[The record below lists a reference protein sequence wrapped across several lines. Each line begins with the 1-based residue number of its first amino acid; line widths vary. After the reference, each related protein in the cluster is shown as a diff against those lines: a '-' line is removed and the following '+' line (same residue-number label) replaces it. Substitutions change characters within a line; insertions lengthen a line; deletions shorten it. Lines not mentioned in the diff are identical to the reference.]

1 MSKSKA
7 RFLAELLSS
16 DGKVIKTKSQAS
28 TIVVGDLP
36 TIPNSKLQ
44 NSSVTIAGE
53 GLSLGASLTLDTGDV
68 TEHTAYKYYT
78 DARADARIV
87 NAGSANWNTAYGW
100 GNHASAG
107 YSTTDTT
114 YSVQDGELSQN
125 NFTNA
130 DHSKLD
136 GIAASANN
144 YSHPS
149 NHAISVIT
157 GLQTALDG
165 KVDDSQVL
173 TNVPSGAVFTDTN
186 TTYSVGDGGLSQNNF
201 TNADHSK
208 LDGIAT
214 GATNTAAPHYT
225 SAIAVG
231 AGGLTQQ
238 NFTTTLKNKLDGIA
252 ASANNYVLPFTNNSS
267 NWNTAY
273 GWGNHASAGYTND
286 QTPAEILTALKTVD
300 VNGTAGVNAGTF
312 DGLQA
317 TSFLRSDAADSG
329 GTTTGSSL
337 NIPYLKTNMLLVGAT
352 NFADTINGA
361 PWYGLGKSTLVG
373 YHSNNS
379 TMSQLANYWGL
390 RLQTA
395 TARMDMTPTGYT
407 GNILFGAGTDV
418 SGTTWARINSTGLY
432 QGLSNLV
439 WHAGNDGSG
448 SGLDADLLDGQQGSY
463 YRAYANL
470 TGTPTIPSLSGYATE
485 SYVGTQ
491 ISNLVD
497 SSPAALNTLN
507 ELAAAIGDDASF
519 STTVTNNIATK
530 LPKAGGTMT
539 GVLTINH
546 TNDAQLSL
554 TSPSSWTGIAFNDSA
569 STGVQYIWHNGTH
582 GTFAIGGNGSNV
594 ANKKLHVDG
603 GMTIGSSYDSTA
615 VSANSLNVQGTVTA
629 TGGNST
635 NWNTAHGWGNHA
647 SAGYVTS
654 SGNTIIGTD
663 TDLSFSGANVLSTI
677 ALTDGVITAYTNR
690 TLTPANIGAPT
701 LSASYRTTSSV
712 DGAVS
717 SAGWV
722 TVATNTSGRKHGEII
737 VSDSDSGDHAFIRI
751 DWMRSYAD
759 SNFSVLQVGG
769 HGNRIT
775 GVRVLS
781 QDSENTYGVKRLQV
795 YVTTG
800 STYGVR
806 VNTVGGPRGFGTH
819 STVTPVIENTK
830 VGYTVH
836 GNELTGL
843 DAVSLAAEEGIKAGG
858 IVYASGG
865 NSTNWN
871 TAYGWG
877 NHASGGYAPASHAH
891 SYLPLTG
898 GTLTGNLA
906 GTTASFSGKVD
917 FQGDAAIEGGSG
929 YGVFKGY
936 TGNNNHFIVVRGA
949 VANSSTLSITGA
961 HQTTFVEHA
970 ENNDTSG
977 WFFKS
982 NQTGSYAE
990 IARITRTGGMHLQ
1003 GNKVWH
1009 AGNDGSGS
1017 TLDADLLDGR
1027 HASEFV
1033 EHMDGSR
1040 TNAANLN
1047 SYTDSG
1053 FYNTGAATI
1062 SNKPSGASD
1071 YAQLIVAKGIDTGLQ
1086 LYGGYNNPTLYVRG
1100 WHQSGTF
1107 FAWRKLWNDS
1117 NDGSGSGL
1125 DADLLD
1131 GINSGSFLRSD
1142 TLDVMTYNTT
1152 TGEMLKFANNTSGG
1166 KIQIGF
1172 QQNDSDGMHHRAY
1185 LKFWKGSAS
1194 ASGNVDLIVRGSGG
1208 SLTSDVLSLRSG
1220 NASPTWRGQAI
1231 WNAGNDGSGSGLDA
1245 DLLDG
1250 CNAEETAV
1258 ANSIV
1263 KRDGNARIEAKK
1275 LYLNGGNYE
1284 GQIIFGAVDAW
1295 RTGIRQHDDGDAEMR
1310 IWAKNA
1316 AGRVHIATGYDG
1328 QPASIA
1334 RPTDGFVVNAN
1345 NVGIGDFSGD
1355 DPSQKLHVKGNIL
1368 MSGGTMR
1375 ASHSKGHQIG
1385 SYNNIGGNGT
1395 KSNPIYTIGSSYNPG
1410 DAALSNM
1417 YGIGYTDTSASFINF
1432 TGAGSW
1438 GMYVAADGDARV
1450 WLGGSNGVISS
1461 TGQHYVGSNVV
1472 WNAGNDGP
1480 GSGLDAD
1487 LLDGQQ
1493 GSYYYAAS
1501 NPSGYQTT
1509 SGTVAQSHYV
1519 SGSAFATTSSPGSVL
1534 EYQQASGQTDTRL
1547 APSGDWHN
1555 SIRMGHGNPY
1565 NYYSNT
1571 IAARMTG
1578 TGPGDLYTQS
1588 IYNNT
1593 ANGWRKLWSS
1603 GNDGSGSGLDADLLD
1618 GKSHENF
1625 GATLATFGTTS
1636 GTGGRIRCT
1645 APFNTNSGKMFQV
1658 TVSLYT
1664 SYQVRNYVVAGYM
1677 YSTSNQ
1683 WYSATAIY
1691 SGAGTPDIKV
1701 GRDSSGKAY
1710 ISIARGSY
1718 TGVRVHS
1725 MTRGYYTSVADTYD
1739 PWTIT
1744 ENDATEN
1751 SLTPTT
1757 STTWHSTNDGSGSGL
1772 DADLL
1777 DGYNAEETA
1786 VNNSIVKRDG
1796 TATIKVNG
1804 VYLGGTGAANKLDD
1818 YEEGTWTPTS
1828 SVVTSLGINF
1838 AKYTKI
1844 GSQVTVL
1851 CQFYGRPDKNQNNYD
1866 TYRIGGLPFQPNAD
1880 AVGGVGKCGGQ
1891 YFYAH
1896 NAVARSGTNYIEF
1909 YTQGSQNYPS
1919 VDNDVYYNQDHY
1931 DYGNDGTQANQAND
1945 HVDITITYLTDQ

>member
-78 DARADARIV
+78 DARARAAISATGSLSYNSTTGVMSFTMPAQNTSNITEGSNLYYTNARADARIV

-273 GWGNHASAGYTND
+273 GWGDHASAGYTND
-286 QTPAEILTALKTVD
+286 QTPAELLTAIKTVD
-300 VNGTAGVNAGTF
+300 GSGSGLDADLLDGVQLDNIVYGTYKGTF
-312 DGLQA
+312 
-317 TSFLRSDAADSG
+317 SG
-329 GTTTGSSL
+329 VTM
-337 NIPYLKTNMLLVGAT
+337 NA
-352 NFADTINGA
+352 
-361 PWYGLGKSTLVG
+361 
-373 YHSNNS
+373 NS
-379 TMSQLANYWGL
+379 VD
-390 RLQTA
+390 R
-395 TARMDMTPTGYT
+395 
-407 GNILFGAGTDV
+407 
-418 SGTTWARINSTGLY
+418 TGLY
-432 QGLSNLV
+432 SSSGFTNRPSGTGWTYLDTKRLYQSDNNYHKQFSYDAYNNNMWTRTNNGGTWSSWYAMWNSF
-439 WHAGNDGSG
+439 NDGSG

-530 LPKAGGTMT
+530 MPKAGGT
-539 GVLTINH
+539 
-546 TNDAQLSL
+546 
-554 TSPSSWTGIAFNDSA
+554 F
-569 STGVQYIWHNGTH
+569 
-582 GTFAIGGNGSNV
+582 
-594 ANKKLHVDG
+594 
-603 GMTIGSSYDSTA
+603 
-615 VSANSLNVQGTVTA
+615 
-629 TGGNST
+629 
-635 NWNTAHGWGNHA
+635 
-647 SAGYVTS
+647 
-654 SGNTIIGTD
+654 
-663 TDLSFSGANVLSTI
+663 
-677 ALTDGVITAYTNR
+677 
-690 TLTPANIGAPT
+690 
-701 LSASYRTTSSV
+701 
-712 DGAVS
+712 
-717 SAGWV
+717 
-722 TVATNTSGRKHGEII
+722 
-737 VSDSDSGDHAFIRI
+737 
-751 DWMRSYAD
+751 
-759 SNFSVLQVGG
+759 
-769 HGNRIT
+769 
-775 GVRVLS
+775 
-781 QDSENTYGVKRLQV
+781 
-795 YVTTG
+795 TG
-800 STYGVR
+800 SL
-806 VNTVGGPRGFGTH
+806 
-819 STVTPVIENTK
+819 IQ
-830 VGYTVH
+830 
-836 GNELTGL
+836 
-843 DAVSLAAEEGIKAGG
+843 
-858 IVYASGG
+858 
-865 NSTNWN
+865 
-871 TAYGWG
+871 
-877 NHASGGYAPASHAH
+877 GYA
-891 SYLPLTG
+891 
-898 GTLTGNLA
+898 A
-906 GTTASFSGKVD
+906 G
-917 FQGDAAIEGGSG
+917 
-929 YGVFKGY
+929 
-936 TGNNNHFIVVRGA
+936 
-949 VANSSTLSITGA
+949 
-961 HQTTFVEHA
+961 
-970 ENNDTSG
+970 
-977 WFFKS
+977 
-982 NQTGSYAE
+982 
-990 IARITRTGGMHLQ
+990 
-1003 GNKVWH
+1003 
-1009 AGNDGSGS
+1009 
-1017 TLDADLLDGR
+1017 
-1027 HASEFV
+1027 
-1033 EHMDGSR
+1033 
-1040 TNAANLN
+1040 
-1047 SYTDSG
+1047 
-1053 FYNTGAATI
+1053 
-1062 SNKPSGASD
+1062 
-1071 YAQLIVAKGIDTGLQ
+1071 
-1086 LYGGYNNPTLYVRG
+1086 
-1100 WHQSGTF
+1100 
-1107 FAWRKLWNDS
+1107 
-1117 NDGSGSGL
+1117 
-1125 DADLLD
+1125 
-1131 GINSGSFLRSD
+1131 
-1142 TLDVMTYNTT
+1142 
-1152 TGEMLKFANNTSGG
+1152 TGEMFKWQNNTSGG
-1166 KIQIGF
+1166 HIQLGF
-1172 QQNDSDGMHHRAY
+1172 QQNDTDGLHHRLYVKAY
-1185 LKFWKGSAS
+1185 KGSAS

-1208 SLTSDVLSLRSG
+1208 SLTSDVLELHHGQRASWQGNDIFTDAYHPNADTLTTARTINGVSFNGSANITVADSTKLPLAGGTMTGNLTAPTLYLNNTNTRLHEGSGDSLRISTSTGYIDIGSMNSGWIHFQGNKPYYFNQPMHIDNHLYPYSTAGARNIGGTGNIWNHVYAKGYFIDSTEVIDASRNLTNIGTISSGVITATGGNSG
-1220 NASPTWRGQAI
+1220 NWNTAYGWGNHASASYLTNSSSEVISYVYRISSTDSTTPDSFGYDNRYQTFNYGVSSGITGPLITFGGLGSGYPMQLTGRYSGSGTGIKFRTRNGDTATWNS
-1231 WNAGNDGSGSGLDA
+1231 WYTLWHNGNDGSGSGLDA

-1250 CNAEETAV
+1250 QQGSYYAPASHVHSYLPLAGGTITGNLNVNGNT
-1258 ANSIV
+1258 IL
-1263 KRDGNARIEAKK
+1263 GNAGGDYVHINDILHLGATDSGDSHFYMGE
-1275 LYLNGGNYE
+1275 GGNGNITYGNHYHWDSSYTMSKYSRYSGTDSLIEKHDTRYTHKVQTNRAYE
-1284 GQIIFGAVDAW
+1284 RLA
-1295 RTGIRQHDDGDAEMR
+1295 HS
-1310 IWAKNA
+1310 
-1316 AGRVHIATGYDG
+1316 TGYQIGSYNSVGDNSG
-1328 QPASIA
+1328 KTNPIYVIGDNY
-1334 RPTDGFVVNAN
+1334 RPTDTSVSGMY
-1345 NVGIGDFSGD
+1345 GIGYAHSNLWGTSNGK
-1355 DPSQKLHVKGNIL
+1355 PSAWGHYVVEGGQYIHVTTN
-1368 MSGGTMR
+1368 GGTWSLGEFNR
-1375 ASHSKGHQIG
+1375 NGNKVWDAGNDGAGSGLDADLLDGQQGSYYAPASHVHSYLPLTGGTLTGTLNVSATTNARDIKISAGYHLQRSDHHSGHLEG

-1501 NPSGYQTT
+1501 NPSGYLIG
-1509 SGTVAQSHYV
+1509 SGSIAESHRV
-1519 SGSAFATTSSPGSVL
+1519 SGNAFATAASSPGSAL
-1534 EYQQASGQTDTRL
+1534 EYQQAASQTDTKL
-1547 APSGDWHN
+1547 APSTDWYN

-1565 NYYSNT
+1565 SYYSNT
-1571 IAARMTG
+1571 MAMKMTG
-1578 TGPGDLYTQS
+1578 TGSGTLYTQVIS
-1588 IYNNT
+1588 NNS
-1593 ANGWRKLWSS
+1593 AGGWNKYWHTN
-1603 GNDGSGSGLDADLLD
+1603 NDGSGSGLDADLLD